1 MLDSQQEIIPSQCP
15 AFRVF
20 AMSMSEPPLTTT
32 QTNGSDPAQDQ
43 TDNPDAFTSTAR
55 LLGIVRKLIDYG
67 KELVA
72 TLQQRTAAT
81 NLAAITRPFGKID
94 IALILARIT
103 QGLHRAA
110 ALEAR
115 LIDRAQQEEA
125 GLPTVS
131 ASPPRQPRSTPPAAR
146 CPSDA
151 DSRIARLPTPE
162 QIAAEVRRRPV
173 GAVIADICRE
183 FGIRPNHPLW
193 RELSLAIVMNSGD
206 LNALLTDI
214 FKRVFTANAERMA
227 AERTASPAP
236 CPRSAKP
243 SATGPP

>member
-1 MLDSQQEIIPSQCP
+1 MP
-15 AFRVF
+15 
-20 AMSMSEPPLTTT
+20 MSGPPLATTP
-32 QTNGSDPAQDQ
+32 TNASDPSQDQ
-43 TDNPDAFTSTAR
+43 TDHPDAFTCTGR

-67 KELVA
+67 KELAA

-115 LIDRAQQEEA
+115 LIDRAQQEET
-125 GLPTVS
+125 GPPPVS
-131 ASPPRQPRSTPPAAR
+131 ASPPRQPRAISPAPR

-151 DSRIARLPTPE
+151 DARIVRLPTPE

-193 RELSLAIVMNSGD
+193 PELSSAIVMNGGD

-214 FKRVFTANAERMA
+214 FKRVYTAT
-227 AERTASPAP
+227 AERTAAERSESAAP
-236 CPRSAKP
+236 CPRSASP

>member
-1 MLDSQQEIIPSQCP
+1 
-15 AFRVF
+15 
-20 AMSMSEPPLTTT
+20 MSMSEPLLTAN
-32 QTNGSDPAQDQ
+32 QPNGSDPSQDQ
-43 TDNPDAFTSTAR
+43 AADNPDAFTCTGR
-55 LLGIVRKLIDYG
+55 LLSVVRKLIDYG
-67 KELVA
+67 KDLAA

-110 ALEAR
+110 ALETR

-125 GLPTVS
+125 GLPRVS
-131 ASPPRQPRSTPPAAR
+131 ASPPRRPRAAPPVPR

-162 QIAAEVRRRPV
+162 QIAAEVRRRPI

-183 FGIRPNHPLW
+183 FGIMPDNPLW
-193 RELSLAIVMNSGD
+193 RELSMAIVMNGGD

-214 FKRVFTANAERMA
+214 FKRVYTATAKRTA

-243 SATGPP
+243 SATGPPRTNL

>member
-1 MLDSQQEIIPSQCP
+1 
-15 AFRVF
+15 
-20 AMSMSEPPLTTT
+20 MSMSGPSHTT
-32 QTNGSDPAQDQ
+32 QTNASDPSQDQ
-43 TDNPDAFTSTAR
+43 TGDHPDAFTCTAR

-67 KELVA
+67 KELAV

-125 GLPTVS
+125 GLPAVS
-131 ASPPRQPRSTPPAAR
+131 ASPLRQPRATPPAAR

-193 RELSLAIVMNSGD
+193 RELSSAIVMNGGD

-214 FKRVFTANAERMA
+214 FKRVYTATPERMP
-227 AERTASPAP
+227 AERTASPVP
-236 CPRSAKP
+236 CPRSARP
-243 SATGPP
+243 SATGPPRTDL